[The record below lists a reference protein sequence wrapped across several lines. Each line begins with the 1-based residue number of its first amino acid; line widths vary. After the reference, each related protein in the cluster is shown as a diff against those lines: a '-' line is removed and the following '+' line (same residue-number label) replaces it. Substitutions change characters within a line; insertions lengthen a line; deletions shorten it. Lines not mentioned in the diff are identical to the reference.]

1 MPARRLGILSKV
13 LFLILFATMLQSCSD
28 PGEFMMRR
36 RRFCEQSV
44 YVVTKTEDT
53 NDGFCTSR
61 DCSLR
66 EAVITANFCSGL
78 HTIEIPT
85 GTYLLTLEGA
95 DENSGATGDLDITD
109 NLRIEG
115 ALGGAG
121 VTIDG
126 NEMDRVFHIQ
136 ASAPD
141 VTLSGVTIQGGYIS
155 TGRARGGGV
164 LNQGGLALAEVTI
177 QDNLVESA
185 PGSTFMA
192 FGGGLYNEGTL
203 SLVGVT
209 ISGNEVTSPNGGS
222 GGGLYNDGDLVGSE
236 VRIEHNVVNHYGGGF
251 ANGLSASA
259 NFGNSNFR
267 ENEADKG
274 GGIANQGELVLE
286 NVTITG
292 NSAGTH
298 GGGVINRDN
307 RIDGNAVDISD
318 NHAGT
323 DGGGIYNI
331 HPAWI
336 ELHNSALDGN
346 SADYFAGAIYNEGFI
361 DLYRS
366 AITHNTSSEGASAIY
381 QTEPIRNHLQLENV
395 TVSGNECRGSCP
407 TIFNA
412 AGELWVKAT
421 TIAVNASTGLGSSP
435 SARTSLS
442 SSILF
447 DNLDANCPLHPPT
460 SLGYNL
466 DSDGTCALD
475 RDNDQIGIDPL
486 LLPLTTHAGL
496 GLIHPL
502 DPSSPAVDSGAW
514 GHGCPSTD
522 QRGALRPQGE
532 HCDTGAFELQVF
544 LEVDAPEPAVSP
556 PPSPSPPPTLPIE
569 INFNADAY
577 TIFVGECTRLRWDVK
592 NAETV
597 LLEGQS
603 VPSLEA
609 EQVCPKA
616 TRSYTL
622 VASNASEE
630 VERYVL
636 IEVSEALTLPE
647 PPAQLHISDR
657 ICNDKTFSVLLG
669 WIDMADNEDG
679 YRVYR
684 DGNLIATLGP
694 NANSYNDQPGYGG
707 PYTYG
712 AEAFN
717 SAGASPRPTVQEQ
730 GCIY

>member
-1 MPARRLGILSKV
+1 M
-13 LFLILFATMLQSCSD
+13 ILFSTMLQSCSD
-28 PGEFMMRR
+28 PGEFLMRR

-53 NDGFCTSR
+53 NDGFCTTR

-78 HTIEIPT
+78 KTIEIPT
-85 GTYLLTLEGA
+85 GAYLLTLEGA
-95 DENSGATGDLDITD
+95 NENSGATGDLDISD

-115 ALGGAG
+115 VPGGAG

-126 NEMDRVFHIQ
+126 NEMDRVFHIR
-136 ASAPD
+136 ASATD
-141 VTLSGVTIQGGYIS
+141 VTISGVTIEGGYIS

-164 LNQGGLALAEVTI
+164 LNQGSLSLAEVTI

-209 ISGNEVTSPNGGS
+209 ISGNEVTSPNGGN

-236 VRIEHNVVNHYGGGF
+236 VLIEHNIVNYFGGGF
-251 ANGLSASA
+251 SNDADANA

-267 ENEADKG
+267 DNEADRG

-292 NSAGTH
+292 NNAGTY
-298 GGGVINRDN
+298 GGGIHNQDN
-307 RIDGNAVDISD
+307 RIDGEAVDISG

-323 DGGGIYNI
+323 DGGAIFNI
-331 HPAWI
+331 NPAWI
-336 ELHNSALDGN
+336 ELQNSALDGN
-346 SADYFAGAIYNEGFI
+346 SAEHFGGAIYNEGFI
-361 DLYRS
+361 NLTRS
-366 AITHNTSSEGASAIY
+366 SITHSTSSNGASAIY
-381 QTEPIRNHLQLENV
+381 QTEAIRSRVHLETV
-395 TVSGNECRGSCP
+395 TVSGNVCTSTCP
-407 TIFNA
+407 ALLNVS
-412 AGELWVKAT
+412 GEMWLRNS
-421 TIAVNASTGLGSSP
+421 TIAMNASTGLVSP
-435 SARTSLS
+435 PDPRTSVLGT
-442 SSILF
+442 ILH
-447 DNLDANCPLHPPT
+447 DNLDANCPRTPPP
-460 SLGYNL
+460 SSGWNL
-466 DSDGTCALD
+466 DSDGTCAFD
-475 RDNDQIGIDPL
+475 RHNDLSGVDPL
-486 LLPLTTHAGL
+486 LLPLTTYAGL
-496 GLIHPL
+496 GLVHPL
-502 DPSSPAVDSGAW
+502 DPSSPAVDTGAW
-514 GHGCPSTD
+514 GHACPSPD
-522 QRGALRPQGE
+522 QRGALRPQGD
-532 HCDTGAFELQVF
+532 HCDIGAYELQVL
-544 LEVDAPEPAVSP
+544 LEVDAPESAVSP

-569 INFNADAY
+569 VNFNADAY
-577 TIFVGECTRLRWDVK
+577 AIFVGECTRLRWDVK

-603 VPSLEA
+603 VPHLEA

-622 VASNASEE
+622 VASNTSEE

-647 PPAQLHISDR
+647 PPAQLQISNR
-657 ICNDKTFSVLLG
+657 ICTDKAYTVTLG
-669 WIDMADNEDG
+669 WIDTADNEDG

-684 DGNLIATLGP
+684 DGSLIATLGT
-694 NANSYNDQPGYGG
+694 NASSHNDQPGYGG

-712 AEAFN
+712 VESFN
-717 SAGASPRPTVQEQ
+717 SAGASLRPTVQEQ